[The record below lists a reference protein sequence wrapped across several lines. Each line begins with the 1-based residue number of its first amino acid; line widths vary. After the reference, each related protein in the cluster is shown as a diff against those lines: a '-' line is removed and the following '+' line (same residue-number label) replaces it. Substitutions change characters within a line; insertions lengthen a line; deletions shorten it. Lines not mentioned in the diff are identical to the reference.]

1 MADWDAVIVGAGAV
15 GLAAGRALAAR
26 GRSVVVLERHERFG
40 EETSA
45 RNSEVIHAGLY
56 YPPGSL
62 KARLCVAGRR
72 ALYQYCA
79 ARRIEAR
86 AIGKLIVA
94 VDDSELPALRDLLDR
109 GAKNEVEG
117 LTLIEGAAA
126 RAMEPQLTCV
136 AAIHSAQSGVFDSHG
151 FMLALLGEI
160 EDAGG
165 ALARA
170 APFEG
175 ASPHADGWQV
185 RIGGAGASAFTTRL
199 LILCPGLGASEA
211 AAKVEGL
218 AAEAIPETRYAKGV
232 YFRYAG
238 PMPFAR
244 LIYPAPSVAGHG
256 VHYTPMAD
264 GRGRF
269 GPDFEMVD
277 AIDYQVDPARAAAF
291 AEGIAR
297 YWPTVSADRLVA
309 DYAGVRPK
317 IGAAPARF
325 EDFRIDG
332 PGAHGLAGLFC
343 FYGIDSPGLTS
354 SFALG
359 EHLADLTE
367 KI

>member
-1 MADWDAVIVGAGAV
+1 MADWDSVIVGAGAV
-15 GLAAGRALAAR
+15 GLATGRALAAR
-26 GRSVVVLERHERFG
+26 GLSVVVLERHERFG

-94 VDDSELPALRDLLDR
+94 VNDGELPALRDLLER
-109 GAKNEVEG
+109 GAKNDVEG
-117 LTLIEGAAA
+117 LRLMDGPAA
-126 RAMEPQLTCV
+126 RALEPQLRCV
-136 AAIHSAQSGVFDSHG
+136 AAIHSDQSGVVDSHG
-151 FMLALLGEI
+151 YMLALLGEI

-175 ASPHADGWQV
+175 ANAHPDGWQV
-185 RIGGAGASAFTTRL
+185 RIGGAGASAFTTRM

-218 AAEAIPETRYAKGV
+218 AAAAIPETRYAKGV

-238 PMPFAR
+238 PAPFSR

-277 AIDYQVDPARAAAF
+277 AINYQVDPARAATF
-291 AEGIAR
+291 AAGIAR
-297 YWPTVSADRLVA
+297 YWPPVEADRLVA
-309 DYAGVRPK
+309 DYAGIRPK

-332 PGAHGLAGLFC
+332 PDAHGLAGLFC
-343 FYGIDSPGLTS
+343 LYGIDSPGLTS
-354 SFALG
+354 SFVLG
-359 EHLADLTE
+359 AHVADLALAA
-367 KI
+367 

>member
-15 GLAAGRALAAR
+15 GLATGRALAAR
-26 GRSVVVLERHERFG
+26 GLSVVVLERHERFG

-72 ALYQYCA
+72 AMYAYCA
-79 ARRIEAR
+79 ARRVEAR

-94 VDDSELPALRDLLDR
+94 TDDAELPALQDLLAR

-117 LTLIEGAAA
+117 LRLIEGAAA

-136 AAIHSAQSGVFDSHG
+136 AAIHSAQSGVVDSHG
-151 FMLALLGEI
+151 YMLALLGDI
-160 EDAGG
+160 EAAGG

-175 ASPHADGWQV
+175 AARHADGWQV
-185 RIGGAGASAFTTRL
+185 RIGGAGAIAFTTRL
-199 LILCPGLGASEA
+199 LILSAGLSASA
-211 AAKVEGL
+211 AAATVEGL
-218 AAEAIPETRYAKGV
+218 SAAAIPQTRYAKGV

-238 PMPFAR
+238 PAPFAR

-291 AEGIAR
+291 AHGIAR
-297 YWPTVSADRLVA
+297 YWPAVAADRLIV
-309 DYAGVRPK
+309 DYAGIRPK
-317 IGAAPARF
+317 IGAAPAKF

-332 PGAHGLAGLFC
+332 PAAHGLDGLFC
-343 FYGIDSPGLTS
+343 LYGIDSPGLTS

-359 EHLADLTE
+359 EHVAGLAE